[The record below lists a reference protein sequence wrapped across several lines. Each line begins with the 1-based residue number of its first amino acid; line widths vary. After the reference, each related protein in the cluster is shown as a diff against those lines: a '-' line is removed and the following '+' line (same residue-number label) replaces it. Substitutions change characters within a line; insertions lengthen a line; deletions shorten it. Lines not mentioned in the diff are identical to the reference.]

1 MRKTLR
7 RIGMTLLPLM
17 AQAAA
22 GQTPAAGHALQSEQ
36 PKFDLVRA
44 ELSSKQCRTL
54 MQDSEGYVWIGT
66 TNGVT
71 RFDGISA
78 HTFGTLGKGEKGD
91 FDRSV
96 MTMAEDTACRCIW
109 ASMENSRRLMRID
122 ERTFAVSFLDYDI
135 PSDATT
141 PESAKIVHSLA
152 PLTDSTLICRTMSG
166 YYTLNKRNGHT
177 SLLRACR
184 NGKNTP
190 RTDFMTVG
198 GKTYNVG
205 NGRLHSLGAVDTLG
219 RVGIRQEEVLD
230 RHGTPLYVKDAKKLT
245 DTTLLLVTFAQG
257 TSFDLVEYNLRT
269 GRTRHETSTSVTPRG
284 FCHADDGLWVAS
296 SRGLSFWRRRDNRTL
311 TFTTGNSTLHD
322 NRLTCILKVRNQPIF
337 FIGTN
342 DGLVKL
348 DYFASKFQH
357 TDMRRYSPSRDAQ
370 VWSLAKDSHGNTWAG
385 CVDGL
390 FFRPAG
396 NMYFS
401 KVELH
406 QADEASPTWILS
418 IEETKERDGLV
429 TCTSRSVFA
438 LDHTGR
444 PRKTL
449 ASKWHDKIRSMQTL
463 AGGRIAL
470 TTETDVSI
478 VDGRS
483 GVVLNRH
490 KGPRDARI
498 AMSRTDDGKTMWLA
512 CRDGQLKRMDLRS
525 GKIETECAVDRSH
538 GAISALRHNRQ
549 HGVDELWIVTSLG
562 HLLYKNPGY
571 DRIRRMDDGEILS
584 DNVRSVEVD
593 ARGNAWVA
601 TDAGLA
607 LIKGGTTQEFK
618 ASQFDI
624 CRQFINRSAAR
635 GANDEILLGGR
646 NDFIEFWPEKFD
658 TNGYHP
664 IPQLSS
670 YVLANSTGKDYDVFA
685 GHEKL
690 YGGGVIDIPAGIRSI
705 LLKFRS
711 LNYNRPE
718 DNEIEW
724 SMDGE
729 PLWHPAERGG
739 ELVLTGIAEGAHK
752 ISARTLDSRGLPSG
766 GKVTI
771 IINKNVFFYEKRTF
785 AAVSALLIVMGIA
798 AMMMWKNQQIKTI
811 SLRMQREV
819 GTMQSMLVT
828 ANNEM
833 RRSQT
838 IIKQQNKELAA
849 ANANLEDVV
858 AERTRELAAAKLKAE
873 ESSQLKS
880 AFLANLGHE
889 VRTPMNAIVGFAKLL
904 QTDDCTDEERAEF
917 AHLILESSQSM
928 LSLLSALLDTS
939 RIERGLLEISWGKID
954 VYREIKDTWRILSV
968 EKKNKNVTFGLE
980 LDDALQGVVMD
991 CDKDRLRQII
1001 INLTYNAFKFTPK
1014 GSVTLSAMR
1023 ATTLELQKHDA
1034 PADLP
1039 LPTSDDGVLLV
1050 SVADTGI
1057 GIPPDKT
1064 EVIFEPFRRL
1074 NSGMGKIAGLG
1085 LGLNIVRSL
1094 THLLGGQ
1101 VWLTSHVE
1109 VGSTF
1114 YFCLPLRRHQAPTQ
1128 TATS

>member
-1 MRKTLR
+1 
-7 RIGMTLLPLM
+7 MTLLPLL
-17 AQAAA
+17 AQAAT
-22 GQTPAAGHALQSEQ
+22 GQTRDAGHALQSEQ
-36 PKFDLVRA
+36 PKFDLVDAGLPSR
-44 ELSSKQCRTL
+44 QCRTL
-54 MQDSEGYVWIGT
+54 MQDSKGYVWIGT

-71 RFDGISA
+71 RYDGING
-78 HTFGTLGKGEKGD
+78 HTFGTQDKGEKGD

-96 MTMAEDTACRCIW
+96 MTMAEDTASQCIW
-109 ASMENSRRLMRID
+109 AAMENSRRLMRID
-122 ERTFAVSFLDYDI
+122 LRTFSVSFLDYDI

-177 SLLRACR
+177 SLLLACPD
-184 NGKNTP
+184 GKNTP
-190 RTDFMTVG
+190 RTRFMRVG

-205 NGRLHSLGAVDTLG
+205 NGQLHSLGAVDTLG
-219 RVGIRQEEVLD
+219 RVDIDQVQILGS
-230 RHGTPLYVKDAKKLT
+230 HGFPLQVKDAEPSS

-257 TSFDLVEYNLRT
+257 TRFDLVEYNIRT
-269 GRTRHETSTSVTPRG
+269 GRTRRETSTVAPPRG
-284 FCHADDGLWVAS
+284 FCHSDDGLWTATH
-296 SRGLSFWRRRDNRTL
+296 RGLSFWRRRDGRTF
-311 TFTTGNSTLHD
+311 TFTTGNSSLHD
-322 NRLTCILKVRNQPIF
+322 NRLTCMLKVRNQPIF

-348 DYFASKFQH
+348 DYFASKFQR
-357 TDMRRYSPSRDAQ
+357 TDMRRYSPSRNAQ
-370 VWSLAKDSHGNTWAG
+370 VWSIAKDSRGNTWAG

-390 FFRPAG
+390 FFRPAD
-396 NMYFS
+396 NMYFTQ
-401 KVELH
+401 VEMP
-406 QADEASPTWILS
+406 QADQSQPTWILN
-418 IEETKERDGLV
+418 IEETKERDGMV
-429 TCTSRSVFA
+429 VCTSRAVFA

-444 PRKTL
+444 VRKTL
-449 ASKWHDKIRSMQTL
+449 VGRWHNKIRSMQTL

-470 TTETDVSI
+470 TTEMGVSI
-478 VDGRS
+478 IDGRS
-483 GVVLNRH
+483 GTLLARH
-490 KGPRDARI
+490 KGEAGDRI
-498 AMSRTDDGKTMWLA
+498 DMGRTDDGKTMWLA

-525 GKIETECAVDRSH
+525 GRMETEATIDRAH
-538 GAISALRHNRQ
+538 GTVSTLRHSSQR
-549 HGVDELWIVTSLG
+549 GVDELWIVTSLG

-571 DRIRRMDDGEILS
+571 DRIRLMDDGEILS
-584 DNVRSVEVD
+584 DRVRSVEID
-593 ARGNAWVA
+593 SHGNTWVA

-607 LIKGGTTQEFK
+607 LIKDGTTREFK
-618 ASQFDI
+618 APQFDI
-624 CRQFINRSAAR
+624 CRQFINRSTNR
-635 GANDEILLGGR
+635 GANGEILLGGR
-646 NDFIEFWPEKFD
+646 SDFVEFWPEWFE
-658 TNGYHP
+658 TNNYYP
-664 IPQLSS
+664 IPLLSS
-670 YVLANSTGKDYDVFA
+670 YVLANSTGKDYDIFT
-685 GHEKL
+685 GREKL
-690 YGGGVIDIPAGIRSI
+690 YGGGVIEIPAGIRSI

-711 LNYNRPE
+711 LNYSRPE

-729 PLWHPAERGG
+729 PLWHLTENSG
-739 ELVLTGIAEGAHK
+739 ELALTGIAEGAHK
-752 ISARTLDSRGLPSG
+752 ISARTLDARGLPSG
-766 GKVTI
+766 GKVTM
-771 IINKNVFFYEKRTF
+771 IINKEVFFYEKRVF
-785 AAVSALLIVMGIA
+785 AAVSALIVVMGIA
-798 AMMMWKNQQIKTI
+798 AMMVWKNQQIKMI
-811 SLRMQREV
+811 SHRMQREV

-833 RRSQT
+833 RRNQA
-838 IIKQQNKELAA
+838 IIKRQNKELAA

-858 AERTRELAAAKLKAE
+858 AERTRELAEAKLKAE

-917 AHLILESSQSM
+917 AHLILESSHSM
-928 LSLLSALLDTS
+928 LSLLGALLDTS
-939 RIERGLLEISWGKID
+939 RIERGLLEISWGKVD

-980 LDDALQGVVMD
+980 LDEALQGVVMD

-1014 GSVTLSAMR
+1014 GSVTLSARR
-1023 ATTLELQKHDA
+1023 ATAQELQSHNA
-1034 PADLP
+1034 PADMRIP
-1039 LPTSDDGVLLV
+1039 AADGGLLLV

-1074 NSGMGKIAGLG
+1074 NSGKGKIAGLG

-1094 THLLGGQ
+1094 TQLLGGQ

-1114 YFCLPLRRHQAPTQ
+1114 YFCLPLQRQ
-1128 TATS
+1128 